1 MRQVLYESSPCNT
14 SLNSRLRLRGHFV
27 AVDVWRNV
35 VADGAYGTSALH
47 RMVHM
52 RYAKLKMPSWKTG
65 ILKTIR
71 TIPVDQIRDLFL
83 LTFIL
88 IGLVVIV
95 VSPLWLSFHMPTG
108 T

>member
-1 MRQVLYESSPCNT
+1 MFYESNYFNT
-14 SLNSRLRLRGHFV
+14 SLNSWLRFRCPFI

-35 VADGAYGTSALH
+35 VVDGTYGTSALH
-47 RMVHM
+47 RMVRM
-52 RYAKLKMPSWKTG
+52 TYTRLKMPSWKTG

-71 TIPVDQIRDLFL
+71 AIPVDQIRDLFL
-83 LTFIL
+83 LIFIL